1 MRQTPSSTDVRSYRL
16 KQIKLLHTTIWA
28 IMAASIVAIPWAA
41 WFSLFRLACG
51 LTLLVVGECLVLAA
65 NRGRCPLT
73 DVAARYTEERADNFD
88 INLPMW
94 LARCNTRIF
103 GFLFV
108 AGELILLWQW
118 VRRPNA

>member
-16 KQIKLLHTTIWA
+16 KEIKLLHTTIWA

-41 WFSLFRLACG
+41 WFSLFRLAFG

-88 INLPMW
+88 INLPMCS
-94 LARCNTRIF
+94 LATTRASLVF
-103 GFLFV
+103 C
-108 AGELILLWQW
+108 LWQE
-118 VRRPNA
+118 NLFFCGSG